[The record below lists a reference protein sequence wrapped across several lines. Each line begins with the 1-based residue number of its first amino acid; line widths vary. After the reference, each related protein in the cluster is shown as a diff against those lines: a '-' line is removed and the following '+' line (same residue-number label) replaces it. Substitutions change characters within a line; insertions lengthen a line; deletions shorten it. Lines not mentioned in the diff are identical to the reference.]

1 MAGDART
8 MIEGVVRGLLEE
20 VPALKPLKL
29 VVGVDL
35 QGRGDLQTFRL
46 SLPEVEVRKDY
57 ATDARVRV
65 EMRRDVFNAL
75 AEHNTLSGWRKAL
88 TDGRV
93 KATGVQQYLQLIG
106 QVVAKEEERRRT
118 RKTRH

>member
-1 MAGDART
+1 MPGDART
-8 MIEGVVRGLLEE
+8 MIEEVVRSLLDE

-46 SLPEVEVRKDY
+46 VLPEVEVKKDY

-65 EMRRDVFNAL
+65 EMRRDVFNQL
-75 AEHNTLSGWRKAL
+75 ADEPTVARWHKAIN
-88 TDGRV
+88 DGRV
-93 KATGVQQYLQLIG
+93 KATGVQQYLQLIA
-106 QVVAKEEERRRT
+106 QVVAKEEERHRL
-118 RKTRH
+118 RKARH